1 MSLFISPQVSKRA
14 LPFLVKRNFIQIPTI
29 ISLLEPGEVRLF
41 FFGPFLLDSTKNLTS
56 NLPGQIFRNK
66 RIHKNKEIKQLV

>member
-41 FFGPFLLDSTKNLTS
+41 FGPFLLDSTKNLTS
-56 NLPGQIFRNK
+56 NLPEQIFRNK